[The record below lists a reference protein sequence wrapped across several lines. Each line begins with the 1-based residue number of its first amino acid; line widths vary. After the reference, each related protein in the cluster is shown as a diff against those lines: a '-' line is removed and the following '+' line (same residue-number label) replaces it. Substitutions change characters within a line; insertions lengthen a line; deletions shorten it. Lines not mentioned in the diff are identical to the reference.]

1 MAKILVPYRELE
13 RTTPYVRA
21 LEIVNLHPVLAN
33 VSGRI
38 AWDGCSGLLLLGG
51 TDVNP
56 FRYNE
61 APHRETDPPDDER
74 DVAESDLL
82 RHAIAHDVP
91 VLAICRGMQMLNVH
105 LGGTL
110 IQHLDDP
117 GRHRRKTPD
126 NPGQAAHPVRI
137 EPGTMLSR
145 IAGRED
151 WQVNSRH
158 HQALA
163 KLGEGLRISARDPRD
178 GTIEAVE
185 RPSQRFLVAVQW
197 HPEDQVATDT
207 EQRKLFR
214 AFAEAL

>member
-1 MAKILVPYRELE
+1 LAKVLVPYRELD
-13 RTTPYVRA
+13 RTAPYVRA
-21 LEIVNLHPVLAN
+21 LEMVNLHPVLAS
-33 VSGRI
+33 VSGRM

-61 APHRETDPPDDER
+61 APHPETDPPDDER
-74 DVAESDLL
+74 DVAETDLL
-82 RHAIAHDVP
+82 RHAIAHNMP

-110 IQHLDDP
+110 VQHIRNID
-117 GRHRRKTPD
+117 RHRRKTPG
-126 NPGQAAHPVRI
+126 NPGLAAHPVRI
-137 EPGTMLSR
+137 EPGTVLSS
-145 IAGRED
+145 IAERDD

-163 KLGEGLRISARDPRD
+163 KLGEGLRVSARDPQD

-185 RPSQRFLVAVQW
+185 HPSQRFLVAVQW

>member
-1 MAKILVPYRELE
+1 LAKVLVPYRELD
-13 RTTPYVRA
+13 RTAPYVRA
-21 LEIVNLHPVLAN
+21 LEMVNLHPVLAN
-33 VSGRI
+33 VSGRM

-61 APHRETDPPDDER
+61 PPHAETDPPDDER
-74 DVAESDLL
+74 DAGEADLL
-82 RHAIAHDVP
+82 RHAIAHDMP

-110 IQHLDDP
+110 VQHLRNID
-117 GRHRRKTPD
+117 RHRRRTPE
-126 NPGQAAHPVRI
+126 NPGMTAHPVRI
-137 EPGTMLSR
+137 EPGTMLAR

-158 HQALA
+158 HQAPA
-163 KLGEGLRISARDPRD
+163 KLGEGLRISARDPHD

-185 RPSQRFLVAVQW
+185 YPSRRFLVAVQW